1 MTEKIHIKLR
11 SWDFILDEQ
20 REVVS
25 TRLTRGGDLCCRK
38 LTLGAAMGGVDLNSS
53 DLGRETSVS
62 LLGVTLLGEGVSAPE
77 TLTEWKNQ
85 PAINQSA

>member
-1 MTEKIHIKLR
+1 
-11 SWDFILDEQ
+11 
-20 REVVS
+20 
-25 TRLTRGGDLCCRK
+25 
-38 LTLGAAMGGVDLNSS
+38 MGGMDLNLS

-77 TLTEWKNQ
+77 TFTEWKNQ

>member
-1 MTEKIHIKLR
+1 
-11 SWDFILDEQ
+11 
-20 REVVS
+20 
-25 TRLTRGGDLCCRK
+25 
-38 LTLGAAMGGVDLNSS
+38 MGGMDLNSS

-62 LLGVTLLGEGVSAPE
+62 LLGVTLLGEGVSTPE